1 MPEATTRSR
10 PQDGARP
17 RARRAI
23 GAVPAPLRA
32 LLGAVLLLG
41 LAWAL
46 LVPPFQ
52 APDEPAHVGY
62 VQSLVEGPG
71 LPGDARRPI
80 FSTEQF
86 AAETAANSD
95 QTAANLSNRPE
106 WSAFAWRRW
115 QRRDATS
122 VRALAR
128 SDGGGPNPAASNPP
142 LFYLYDAVPYALA
155 HGGDFFT
162 RFTLMRLATMLWL
175 LGTVAGAWLLAGE
188 VFARDRLLQL
198 VAAGVAGLL
207 PMVTFVSAQVGP
219 DGQLYALWTL
229 ALWLGVRLLK
239 RGATPGGAAAL
250 LGVTGLAIVTKA
262 TSYALLPAALLALAI
277 GLWRLRGERGR
288 AVRSAGAGLAA
299 LLAPTLAWVLTAR
312 LLNHA
317 VAAQV
322 SQGAHGGGTNIR
334 QFLSYLWQ
342 YYLPRLP
349 FLQPAHGPGLPAF
362 HIWIEQGTA
371 AFGWLEVRFPHSIYV
386 VAAGLVAAIGLAAL
400 ARIVATR
407 GRVDLDVAAFLL
419 LAAGALLTGLHW
431 TDFHSATPFMQGRYI
446 FPLVSIGGLA
456 AALALTWLRGTARQL
471 GAGAALGLLFLL
483 QLLSLGLVAT
493 RFYA

>member
-1 MPEATTRSR
+1 MPEATTRPRSR
-10 PQDGARP
+10 DGARM
-17 RARRAI
+17 RARRAA
-23 GAVPAPLRA
+23 GAVPAPLAA

-71 LPGDARRPI
+71 LPGDARRPT

-95 QTAANLSNRPE
+95 QTAANLTARPE
-106 WSAFAWRRW
+106 WSALAWRRW
-115 QRRDATS
+115 ERLDASSPGPT
-122 VRALAR
+122 R

-155 HGGDFFT
+155 DGGDFFA
-162 RFTLMRLATMLWL
+162 RFTLMRLAATLWL
-175 LGTVAGAWLLAGE
+175 LVTVAGAWLLAGE

-198 VAAGVAGLL
+198 VAASVAGLL

-239 RGATPGGAAAL
+239 RGATPVGAAAL
-250 LGVTGLAIVTKA
+250 LGVSGLAIVTKA
-262 TSYALLPAALLALAI
+262 TSYALLPAALLALAV
-277 GLWRLRGERGR
+277 GVWRLRRERADAAR
-288 AVRSAGAGLAA
+288 VAGAGLAA
-299 LLAPTLAWVLTAR
+299 LLAPTLAWILAAR

-371 AFGWLEVRFPHSIYV
+371 AFGWLEVRFPHSVYV
-386 VAAGLVAAIGLAAL
+386 VAAGLVAAIGVAAL
-400 ARIVATR
+400 ARLVATR
-407 GRVDLDVAAFLL
+407 ARVDVAVALFLL
-419 LAAGALLTGLHW
+419 LAAGALLAGLHW

-456 AALALTWLRGTARQL
+456 VALALTWLRGAARQL
-471 GAGAALGLLFLL
+471 GAGAVLGLLFLL